1 MKYILWMS
9 IKTISSYAWSFRPW
23 YYFPRY
29 SHYTHTDMYLTLEP
43 QQSVCMFDQALRS
56 GTLDPTNLD
65 GVMIKMF

>member
-1 MKYILWMS
+1 MVLLP
-9 IKTISSYAWSFRPW
+9 ALFAL
-23 YYFPRY
+23 
-29 SHYTHTDMYLTLEP
+29 YTHTDMYLTLEP